1 MSTVLRRPGL
11 KEQILSECEKI
22 YNLYL
27 SSDISKC
34 DTDENRTKRKE
45 EYGEVL
51 TPFSL
56 VFDMFEKLPDHIWND
71 KNLYWLDPVV
81 GDGRYAVVLYNTLMK
96 TIPFEDNIRTYKEK
110 QRHILKKMIYL
121 VDINPLN
128 VEKTKRLFHLI
139 TPDIELNIVC
149 YDFLKLHNEHKRYFD
164 IKHFDVIVMNPPYN
178 LGGTKSNG
186 QKNVWVFFVQQAL
199 RFLEISGYL
208 VAIHPSSW
216 RINDYRPRATK
227 TDINAIYLSRK
238 ISHISMYTTIQTLDL
253 MGVQIGVDYVVLR
266 NTTLQIS
273 NKETHT
279 EQRVQVEDIYGKTE
293 NTVIRSDMII
303 PHFGFSVI
311 NKLFNLTKKYGSL
324 HDILYHT
331 SEIHHD
337 AWKKGKVQEG
347 PHQIIHLLKK
357 RGQKTVRT
365 CNVKHTHQDTPK
377 IIINGLGVK
386 YVYLDK
392 KGEYGVTDTPFIVL
406 STNANILN
414 LLQSNLFNFITS
426 AIGILGNN
434 LNERVFLYIPNI
446 EKMITKNGLKPAI
459 VLEENDMFKLFGF
472 SESEKKEISG
482 FTNRNVQNLRIG
494 ERLFV

>member
-1 MSTVLRRPGL
+1 MS
-11 KEQILSECEKI
+11 QILSRSEFKEEILSQSEKV
-22 YNLYL
+22 YKLYL
-27 SSDISKC
+27 SSKVSKS
-34 DTDENRTKRKE
+34 DTDENRIQRKE

-51 TPFSL
+51 TPFQL
-56 VFDMFEKLPDHIWND
+56 IFDMLKKLPDHAW
-71 KNLYWLDPVV
+71 KNKHFCWLDPVV
-81 GDGRYAVVLYNTLMK
+81 GDGRFCLVLYFILMG
-96 TIPFEDNIRTYKEK
+96 TIPFDDHIKSNKEK
-110 QRHILKKMIYL
+110 QKHVLTKMIYL
-121 VDINPLN
+121 IDINPLN
-128 VEKTKRLFHLI
+128 IKKTKHLFHLI
-139 TPDIELNIVC
+139 SPQIQLNILC
-149 YDFLKLHNEHKRYFD
+149 YDFLKFNHNNITYFN
-164 IKHFDVIVMNPPYN
+164 ITAFDVILMNPPYN

-199 RFLEISGYL
+199 RFLEVSGYL

-238 ISHISMYTTIQTLDL
+238 ISHISMFTTIQTLDL
-253 MGVQIGVDYVVLR
+253 MGVQIGVDYLVLQ
-266 NTTLQIS
+266 NTTSNIS

-279 EQRVQVEDIYGKTE
+279 EQVVQIEDIYGKTE
-293 NTVIRSDMII
+293 KTVIRSDMII
-303 PHFGFSVI
+303 PHFGFSMI
-311 NKLFNLTKKYGSL
+311 NKLFNLAKKYGSL

-337 AWKKGKVQEG
+337 AWKKGKVEEG

-386 YVYLDK
+386 YVYLDE

-446 EKMITKNGLKPAI
+446 EKMISKNGLKSACI
-459 VLEENDMFKLFGF
+459 LAENEMYELFGF
-472 SESEKKEISG
+472 SELEKKEISG

-494 ERLFV
+494 DRLFG